1 MDYTAPSPRS
11 SYELLL
17 NDAEL
22 AHLSGAVA
30 MEVRNRG
37 RVFPLSYWRRRVE
50 RILETR
56 HLLPAQLTIACA
68 LIEKIDAADDY
79 GLPLAKAS

>member
-30 MEVRNRG
+30 MEVRKRG

-68 LIEKIDAADDY
+68 LLKKIDAADDN